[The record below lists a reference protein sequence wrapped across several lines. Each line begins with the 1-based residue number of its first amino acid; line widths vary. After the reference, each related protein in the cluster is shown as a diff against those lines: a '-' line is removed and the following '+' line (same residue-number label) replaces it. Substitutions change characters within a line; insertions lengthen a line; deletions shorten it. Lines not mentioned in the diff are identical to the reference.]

1 MKSLLVAASSSN
13 HVNAGGSKTRLNSQA
28 TQSKLENNK
37 NTLELLALVSEAER
51 VENQHLITND
61 RIEAHIDW
69 LQFAGDI
76 PAGQLYS
83 FIGEVEKLTKEIIH
97 QRPGKPSWGAN
108 GEYQNSGRSLKG
120 IRIAWD
126 NQDKDGRC
134 RCLISIPGKVLSA
147 MKMLS
152 VRQLAMGILLTGL
165 HCTRLDIAIDD
176 FGKRLSFQ
184 TIVDALLARNYAK
197 FKTWDWRFSKGGGIC
212 IYFGSR
218 ESARSTKIYD
228 KFIESKGKV
237 NAYRLETK
245 FGNKLANNVLLE
257 WLMIDPDALTDNW
270 ERESASYLMKS
281 VVGSVNF
288 IDRGV
293 KPDEKN
299 LSRLPRLHWWEA
311 FVDLVGGEIYHTS
324 PIVQTSLDKAVQ
336 YHKRSTLR
344 SLVCIIKALNMVNPQ
359 DAKAWVLHQFETA
372 EAGLTAIHHHRIEQ
386 YAQEYCYWKNWDETK
401 ALVDTAA

>member
-1 MKSLLVAASSSN
+1 MKSGVLEAISS
-13 HVNAGGSKTRLNSQA
+13 VNAGGSKTRLNSQA
-28 TQSKLENNK
+28 TQSKSENSK
-37 NTLELLALVSEAER
+37 ESLELLALLSQAEQS
-51 VENQHLITND
+51 ENQHIIGNH
-61 RIEAHIDW
+61 RIETKIDW
-69 LQFAGDI
+69 LQFAGDM
-76 PAGQLYS
+76 PAEQLYP
-83 FIGEVEKLTKEIIH
+83 FITEVEKLTKEIIH

-120 IRIAWD
+120 VRLAWD
-126 NQDKDGRC
+126 NRDKDGKC

-147 MKMLS
+147 MKILT
-152 VRQLAMGILLTGL
+152 VRELAIGILLTGL

-176 FGKRLSFQ
+176 FAKRLSFQ
-184 TIVDALLARNYAK
+184 TIVGALLAGNYAK
-197 FKTWDWRFSKGGGIC
+197 FKSWDWRFSKGGGIC

-228 KFIESKGKV
+228 KFVESKGKV

-257 WLMIDPDALTDNW
+257 WLMIDPDTLTDGW

-299 LSRLPRLHWWEA
+299 LSRLPRLYWWEA
-311 FVDLVGGEIYHTS
+311 FVELVGGEIYHTA
-324 PIVQTSLDKAVQ
+324 PVVQTSLDRAVQ

-344 SLVCIIKALNMVNPQ
+344 SLVCIIKALNMINAE
-359 DAKAWVLHQFETA
+359 DAKAWVLNQFKMA
-372 EAGLTAIHHHRIEQ
+372 EATLTAVHHHRIEQ
-386 YAQEYCYWKNWDETK
+386 YAEEYWRWKSWDKAK
-401 ALVDTAA
+401 ALDMAA